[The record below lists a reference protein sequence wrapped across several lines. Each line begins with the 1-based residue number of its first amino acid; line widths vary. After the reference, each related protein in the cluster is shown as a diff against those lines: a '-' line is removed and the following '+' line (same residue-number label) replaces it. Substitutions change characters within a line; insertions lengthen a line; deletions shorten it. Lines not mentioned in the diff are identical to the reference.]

1 MAGGGAK
8 PGERRGGRQK
18 GTPNKV
24 NATTREQIWAEI
36 ERRAAA
42 GQQVNPFV
50 VAMDLIATTGDDRVR
65 LHAAEF
71 LGDRLLPK
79 LKAVEH
85 GGEVGHNV
93 MVIHHRYG
101 RSEHP
106 SRESHTVTASR

>member
-1 MAGGGAK
+1 MPWLGL
-8 PGERRGGRQK
+8 RQLARSALSAH
-18 GTPNKV
+18 TPCDKS
-24 NATTREQIWAEI
+24 QEI

-42 GQQVNPFV
+42 GQQVNPFL
-50 VAMDLIATTGDDRVR
+50 VAMDLIATTAEDRVR

-101 RSEHP
+101 RS
-106 SRESHTVTASR
+106 RE

>member
-8 PGERRGGRQK
+8 PGERRGGRKK

-36 ERRAAA
+36 ERRAAE

-50 VAMDLIATTGDDRVR
+50 VAMDLIATTVDDRVR

-79 LKAVEH
+79 LKAVEL

-93 MVIHHRYG
+93 MLIQHRYG
-101 RSEHP
+101 RSEH
-106 SRESHTVTASR
+106 